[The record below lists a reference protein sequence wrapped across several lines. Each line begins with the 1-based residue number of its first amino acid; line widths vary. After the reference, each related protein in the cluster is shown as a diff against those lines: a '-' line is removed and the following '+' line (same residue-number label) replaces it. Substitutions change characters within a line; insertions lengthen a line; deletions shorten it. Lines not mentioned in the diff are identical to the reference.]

1 MGYFMHIRDQKAPGV
16 QVRIDGNLCLTSR
29 QHPEITQPGPTGPYH
44 PEDESVCLM
53 KLPAIGC
60 GRCRNECNELICQ
73 GIKTKKAL

>member
-44 PEDESVCLM
+44 P
-53 KLPAIGC
+53 
-60 GRCRNECNELICQ
+60 
-73 GIKTKKAL
+73 